1 MNHFRSFAV
10 HIKYEYNNICAVLA
24 VDSLGDTSAV
34 SEKCYVKLDYMLA
47 YYLIYFCSTELIK
60 N

>member
-47 YYLIYFCSTELIK
+47 YYLIYFVHQ